1 MTHEFKTVLYT
12 ESSGIA
18 TITLNRAEKRNAI
31 SYDLIDDLTA
41 ALKQAANSPAQVVIL
56 TGAGKAFCS
65 GMDLDNLKQLT
76 GRTHE
81 QNVQDSETMASLFRT
96 LYDFPKPTIA
106 AVNGP
111 AIAGGTGLAT
121 LCDFTL
127 AVPEAKFGY
136 TEVRIGF
143 VPAIVSSFLIAN
155 IGEKRARNLLL
166 TGRIFGAEEAL
177 KLGLVNEIVAPERLI
192 LRAQE
197 LAAQLLEN
205 SPTSLQATKKLLS
218 SYTRE
223 QLDRQVSAS
232 GAEQRRDPPDRRLQR
247 RHHSISGETQ
257 THLDRKI
264 ENGKREDLKTKIWG
278 ETRLRVR
285 YAETDKMGVVYHSN
299 FVIWF
304 EVGRVELLR
313 QLGFQYSDMETDDNC
328 HIPVVDLRVRYKSPA
343 SMMMRSWCVPK
354 SRMCVH
360 RCCTSAMKFSVKP
373 TARCWPRAR
382 PCTSSS
388 NSKLE
393 RTTLPEKYLQA
404 FNGLKRI

>member
-1 MTHEFKTVLYT
+1 VSYNTVLYS
-12 ESSGIA
+12 EVQGVA
-18 TITLNRAEKRNAI
+18 TITLNRADKRNAI
-31 SYDLIDDLTA
+31 SYELIDDLLA
-41 ALKQAANSPAQVVIL
+41 ALKQAAGSPAQIVIL

-155 IGEKRARNLLL
+155 IGEKRARDLLL

-177 KLGLVNEIVAPERLI
+177 RLGLVNEIVVPEQLMS
-192 LRAQE
+192 RAQE

-205 SPTSLQATKKLLS
+205 SPASLQATKKLLS
-218 SYTRE
+218 GYTRE
-223 QLDRQVSAS
+223 QIDRQVKQAIQSNA
-232 GAEQRRDPPDRRLQR
+232 AIR
-247 RHHSISGETQ
+247 Q
-257 THLDRKI
+257 TADFKEGITAFL
-264 ENGKREDLKTKIWG
+264 EKR
-278 ETRLRVR
+278 
-285 YAETDKMGVVYHSN
+285 
-299 FVIWF
+299 
-304 EVGRVELLR
+304 
-313 QLGFQYSDMETDDNC
+313 
-328 HIPVVDLRVRYKSPA
+328 
-343 SMMMRSWCVPK
+343 
-354 SRMCVH
+354 
-360 RCCTSAMKFSVKP
+360 KP
-373 TARCWPRAR
+373 TW
-382 PCTSSS
+382 TG
-388 NSKLE
+388 K
-393 RTTLPEKYLQA
+393 
-404 FNGLKRI
+404 